1 MNHTRAHTSLLVLAI
16 AVLLVV
22 VAVNFYMRQKV
33 GVSVDHAVLARDI
46 VIAEQQN
53 VANEQ
58 GLSQTYQA
66 TTDARARLHSL
77 FIPSDKAVELI
88 EALEGIGAETGAD
101 VTLSSISADNLD
113 ASDPGTIG
121 SVNVQI
127 SATGSWSAVMR
138 TLKLVEALP
147 YPVTVGSVSIQS
159 SGSGAVSN
167 KAWQVAFSLKA
178 PIIKQ

>member
-1 MNHTRAHTSLLVLAI
+1 MNHTRAHTSLLILAV

-46 VIAEQQN
+46 VLAEQQN

-58 GLSQTYQA
+58 GLSQTFQ
-66 TTDARARLHSL
+66 TTVAARSRLHEL

-88 EALEGIGAETGAD
+88 EALEGIGTQTGAAVD
-101 VTLSSISADNLD
+101 LAAIAADNLD
-113 ASDPGTIG
+113 ASAPGTIG
-121 SVNVQI
+121 SVNVQVTV
-127 SATGSWSAVMR
+127 TGSWSAAMR
-138 TLKLVEALP
+138 TLKLVETLP
-147 YPVTVGSVSIQS
+147 YPVTIGTVSANS
-159 SGSGAVSN
+159 SGSGAAG
-167 KAWQVAFSLKA
+167 KREWRIAFSVKA